1 MVEVVMGLEDAVQ
14 LGRAWLTTAESR
26 YESLRG
32 GARIKEMR
40 MKRAAT
46 AEKNRMR
53 REPAS
58 LRSRLEF
65 HQDSYHD
72 VAVSSSSCPQPD
84 MDARVRQTRVEFVA
98 DPQS

>member
-14 LGRAWLTTAESR
+14 LGRAWLMTAESR
-26 YESLRG
+26 YESRRG

-46 AEKNRMR
+46 AEKNRIR

-58 LRSRLEF
+58 LRSSLKS
-65 HQDSYHD
+65 HYDSCHD
-72 VAVSSSSCPQPD
+72 FTASPSSYLPD
-84 MDARVRQTRVEFVA
+84 INARVTRTRIFLGSE
-98 DPQS
+98 S